1 MGHCVTAIHLA
12 VNFSSIHVL
21 NTLNKPCQVEDGD
34 THEDDDDM
42 SLTWVWLGCA
52 GGGGVTAVVTVTVSA
67 VTMISDR
74 SHGAAAPSVPSGHR
88 GNGRRQGGRW
98 TLSLLLTHVSQA

>member
-1 MGHCVTAIHLA
+1 MKMVTLM
-12 VNFSSIHVL
+12 S
-21 NTLNKPCQVEDGD
+21 
-34 THEDDDDM
+34 EDDADM
-42 SLTWVWLGCA
+42 SLTWAVL

-67 VTMISDR
+67 VTMISDQ

-98 TLSLLLTHVSQA
+98 TLSLLLRHVS